1 MLQSENS
8 SGKKRILK
16 YLLRGLFI
24 VLTISIIGVVFPCA
38 WSALN
43 PKRPPM
49 GYHFMPPAYFALWI
63 GLEKLVNTSPE
74 MPGEIEEIK
83 NIEYKNVEGKSLQ
96 LDIYRPKNLTE
107 TVPLLVFIHGGA
119 WKGGERSDYLVYLV
133 DFAKRGYVTA
143 TVSYR
148 LLADSVWPACA
159 EDIKDALKWFFENGN
174 TYGYDPDRIALV
186 GGSAGGHLA
195 MLGGY
200 GWGKTEE
207 ANDSIESH
215 RVKAVVDIY
224 GPADLTTEYARNHPL
239 VTALIARSYDESP
252 ELYREAS
259 PVSYLDKNDPPTLI
273 LHGTSD
279 RLVPVS
285 QSDDLKRRL
294 DSLGVPCEYHRLPLW
309 PHTMDIVRRVNDFC
323 QVKME
328 GFFKQYLK

>member
-1 MLQSENS
+1 MPYSEKS
-8 SGKKRILK
+8 SGKRRTLK
-16 YLLRGLFI
+16 FLLRGFFI
-24 VLTISIIGVVFPCA
+24 VSTIGIIGIAIPRI
-38 WSALN
+38 WSALY
-43 PKRPPM
+43 PEKPPV
-49 GYHFMPPAYFALWI
+49 GYHFMPPAYVALWL
-63 GLEKLVNTSPE
+63 GLEQLVNTEPHI
-74 MPGEIEEIK
+74 PLEIEEIK
-83 NIEYKNVEGKSLQ
+83 NIEYKNIDGKSLQ
-96 LDIYRPKNLTE
+96 LDIYRPMNLTD

-119 WKGGERSDYLVYLV
+119 WKGGKRSDYLVYLV

-159 EDIKDALKWFFENGN
+159 EDIRDALKWFFENGN
-174 TYGYDPDRIALV
+174 NYGYDSDRIALV

-200 GWGKTEE
+200 GWGKTEGRG
-207 ANDSIESH
+207 DTIKDH

-224 GPADLTTEYARNHPL
+224 GPADLTTEYARNHSL

-252 ELYREAS
+252 EFYREAS

-309 PHTMDIVRRVNDFC
+309 PHTMDVVERVNVFC
-323 QVKME
+323 QQEME
-328 GFFKQYLK
+328 EFFSEYLN